1 MKTNLMMGIG
11 NGGCNVVR
19 KIAEHDLES
28 MSFYYYHGEDDITI
42 DNVLQDTEKLILVAC
57 LGGMIGSEFVV
68 KVATTAQKMG
78 IPTTVVVTTPFT
90 FEGSVRKKRALATIE
105 ELQKVVK
112 DIKICDNED
121 IKDKYDDFNLL
132 NAYDKSNEELIN
144 IILECYFEE
153 VVSLMFKA

>member
-28 MSFYYYHGEDDITI
+28 MSFYYYHGEDNITI
-42 DNVLQDTEKLILVAC
+42 DDVLQDTEKLILVAC

-78 IPTTVVVTTPFT
+78 VPTSAVVTTPFA
-90 FEGSVRKKRALATIE
+90 FEGLVHMKRATSAIE
-105 ELQKVVK
+105 ELRKVIN
-112 DIKICDNED
+112 DIKICDNEGL
-121 IKDKYDDFNLL
+121 KDKYDDLTLL
-132 NAYDKSNEELIN
+132 NAFDKSNEELIK
-144 IILECYFEE
+144 IIHKLLC
-153 VVSLMFKA
+153 